1 MHLKEEVEALD
12 EHPVESAGMEEVG
25 EDLGDGI
32 RHAPDRP
39 GELEVE
45 RQVAPGDAEDT
56 VEGVQAR
63 GGKHAH
69 VNLVTQTC

>member
-12 EHPVESAGMEEVG
+12 EHPVESALMEEVG

-32 RHAPDRP
+32 RIAPDR
-39 GELEVE
+39 LVEVE

-69 VNLVTQTC
+69 VNLVTQT